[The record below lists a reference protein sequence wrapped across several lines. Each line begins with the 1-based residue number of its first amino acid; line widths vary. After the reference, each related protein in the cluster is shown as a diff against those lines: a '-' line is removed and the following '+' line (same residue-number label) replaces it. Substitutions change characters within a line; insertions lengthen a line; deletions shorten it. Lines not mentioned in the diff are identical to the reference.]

1 MDRILAGTNAIIKSI
16 GTASAWLNVVLVLLI
31 CIDVLMRYL
40 LNQSFNWVIELE
52 WHIFGLIFLLG
63 SAYTLQKDKHVR
75 VDIFYNDFSEKKKA
89 LVNLLGS
96 ISLLIPWCII
106 AIQTCIKYASNSFYI
121 KENSPNPGGLPAMY
135 VIKYF
140 IVLGFILL
148 LLQGV
153 VIIIQQIKTL
163 VR

>member
-106 AIQTCIKYASNSFYI
+106 AILTCTKYASNSFYI